1 MHVGPPPRR
10 LRTTSL
16 LPRSLT
22 IRSWLLFDN
31 AKSPNPT
38 PIRGKW
44 IPNYEF
50 GDLSKGLAK
59 RAEGGVLNY
68 TGKSDYM
75 FGDITKREGF
85 KTSWL
90 HVPFV
95 KLD

>member
-1 MHVGPPPRR
+1 
-10 LRTTSL
+10 
-16 LPRSLT
+16 
-22 IRSWLLFDN
+22 
-31 AKSPNPT
+31 
-38 PIRGKW
+38 
-44 IPNYEF
+44 
-50 GDLSKGLAK
+50 
-59 RAEGGVLNY
+59 LNY